1 MRYCDLCVTK
11 SQIIQKVTNLS
22 TFAPPIPITMRF
34 NLTKEFLE
42 QVHIAIQSN
51 DFEWIDKNVLELHFV
66 DIAEI
71 LDELP
76 NVDAKAIYFRMD
88 EETQADVLMEL
99 EEEVRDRFLKSLS
112 KKEIAEQL
120 ENLDSD
126 DAADILYEYDD
137 TEIQEVISHMED
149 DEAADDI
156 VDLLNYDE
164 DTAGGLMQKEFLH
177 AEIDWT
183 VEQCLAEIREQ
194 AKEVDKVYT
203 IYVVDN
209 LNKLVGVLSL
219 KALFFS
225 EPGFKIRDLY
235 QAKNIISVKVT
246 DDQDEVMRLFDK
258 YGLVSIPVLD
268 YQNKL
273 VGRITID
280 DVVDIIREEADRDF
294 QLATGISEKVEDNAS
309 IFRITKARLP
319 WLIIGM
325 LGGTLGAKVISS
337 FEGSISHVPAL
348 AFFIPMITAMGGNV
362 GVQSSAIVVQ
372 SLAKGNQF
380 KSIFAKLGKEV
391 LVGLFNGLICSSLIF
406 GIASIFGTIDLGIV
420 VSASLFVVI
429 VFAAVMGTLIPLIL
443 DKYDIDPALA
453 TGPFITTL
461 NDVLGLFIYFSI
473 GMLMYA

>member
-1 MRYCDLCVTK
+1 
-11 SQIIQKVTNLS
+11 
-22 TFAPPIPITMRF
+22 MRF
-34 NLTKEFLE
+34 ELTRDFLD
-42 QVHIAIQSN
+42 QLRLAIQN
-51 DFEWIDKNVLELHFV
+51 EDNAWIDKNVLELHFV

-71 LDELP
+71 LDQLSNAE
-76 NVDAKAIYFRMD
+76 AKSIYFRLD
-88 EETQADVLMEL
+88 EDTQADVLMEL
-99 EEEVRDRFLKSLS
+99 EEEVRDRFIKSLS
-112 KKEIAEQL
+112 TKEIAEQL

-126 DAADILYEYDD
+126 DAADILYELSD
-137 TEIQEVISHMED
+137 TEIHEVISQMED

-164 DTAGGLMQKEFLH
+164 DTAGGLMQKEFLCTQL
-177 AEIDWT
+177 EWT
-183 VEQCLAEIREQ
+183 VEECLREIKEQ
-194 AKEVDKVYT
+194 AKDVEKVYT
-203 IYVVDN
+203 IYVVDV

-219 KALFFS
+219 KTLFFADPS
-225 EPGFKIRDLY
+225 QKISDLY
-235 QAKNIISVKVT
+235 QGKNIISVKVT

-258 YGLVSIPVLD
+258 YGLVSLPVLD

-280 DVVDIIREEADRDF
+280 DVVDVIREEADRDF

-309 IFRITKARLP
+309 IFRISKARLP

-337 FEGSISHVPAL
+337 FEGSISLVPSL

-380 KSIFAKLGKEV
+380 KSVFSKLSKET
-391 LVGLFNGLICSSLIF
+391 LVGILNGLICSSLIF
-406 GIASIFGTIDLGIV
+406 GIASIFDNMTLGIV
-420 VSASLFVVI
+420 VSVSLFVVI
-429 VFAAVMGTLIPLIL
+429 IFAAIMGMLIPLIL

-461 NDVLGLFIYFSI
+461 NDVLGLFIYFTV
-473 GMLMYA
+473 GMLMYN